1 MLKQIPSSQDGCS
14 DTPEEGGKPQT
25 ETKAASVHSTRFP
38 ETLQSA
44 AVETMQKKP
53 AALEETRPENK
64 EGYPFPHI
72 QSPARQTK
80 RTLPLRP
87 TVLKPWVS
95 TGLVF
100 VLFCF
105 VFDGEKKRKV
115 GCFFVLLWRSGNKGY
130 RQKTN
135 TSSR

>member
-1 MLKQIPSSQDGCS
+1 MDAQTLQRR
-14 DTPEEGGKPQT
+14 GKKAT
-25 ETKAASVHSTRFP
+25 ETTAASVHPTRFP

-44 AVETMQKKP
+44 AAETMQKKRT
-53 AALEETRPENK
+53 AALEETRLENK
-64 EGYPFPHI
+64 EGYPFPHVRT
-72 QSPARQTK
+72 PARQTK
-80 RTLPLRP
+80 QRTLPLRP

-95 TGLVF
+95 IGLGF

>member
-1 MLKQIPSSQDGCS
+1 MDAQTLQRRGKKATDRNEGSFCSPNQIPRDFAVSSSGDN
-14 DTPEEGGKPQT
+14 E
-25 ETKAASVHSTRFP
+25 
-38 ETLQSA
+38 
-44 AVETMQKKP
+44 KKKKK
-53 AALEETRPENK
+53 AALEETRLENK
-64 EGYPFPHI
+64 EGYPFPHVRT
-72 QSPARQTK
+72 PARQTK

-95 TGLVF
+95 IGLGF

>member
-14 DTPEEGGKPQT
+14 DTPEEGGKRRQLLFTQPDSQRHC
-25 ETKAASVHSTRFP
+25 SQQQWR
-38 ETLQSA
+38 QC
-44 AVETMQKKP
+44 KKT
-53 AALEETRPENK
+53 AALEETRLENK
-64 EGYPFPHI
+64 EGYPFPHVR
-72 QSPARQTK
+72 SPAWQTK

-105 VFDGEKKRKV
+105 VFDSEKKRKV
-115 GCFFVLLWRSGNKGY
+115 RCFFLLLWRSGNKGY

>member
-1 MLKQIPSSQDGCS
+1 MLRHSREEGKATDRNEGSFYSLNQIPRDIAVSSSGDNEK
-14 DTPEEGGKPQT
+14 T
-25 ETKAASVHSTRFP
+25 
-38 ETLQSA
+38 
-44 AVETMQKKP
+44 
-53 AALEETRPENK
+53 AALEETRLENK
-64 EGYPFPHI
+64 EGYPFPHVR
-72 QSPARQTK
+72 SPARQTK

-95 TGLVF
+95 IGLVF

-105 VFDGEKKRKV
+105 VFDSEKKRKV